1 MKVENSIFN
10 KSEKAYKIFKDFD
23 KDKDG
28 YIS

>member
-10 KSEKAYKIFKDFD
+10 KSEKAYKIYKDFD